1 MKQLVIVTALV
12 TATYLSPGAAATPP
26 FELPPPTGP
35 QQVGTTSWRV
45 VDDARRESFA
55 GGKEA
60 RQVEVVAWYPAE
72 PNVGRATAPYLREG
86 IGEVR
91 SFASLLKPEN
101 AFDALGEV
109 KTHAFLD
116 AAPKVDGSFPV
127 LIFSHGFTGVPS
139 AHTALAEDLASH
151 GYAVLS
157 VVHPYEA
164 TAATLNNGRVV
175 SMLDEKGAFLP
186 PTQDIFAE
194 WATEDDTMAAV
205 TKATDE
211 AEKLKLLRGYF
222 SKIPK
227 TEIALR
233 RWVDDDKLVLD
244 RLKSLSSRTAAG
256 KLAVALDLNRVGV
269 FGHSMGG
276 VTAGQFCLEDR
287 RCRAGLNLDGSPQSG
302 TVIDGKIP
310 VPFLMVYSERPGR
323 LGANDA
329 IYRRAASPYIRVDVA
344 GTSHLDFSDMTF
356 WGGPL
361 RERPMLGTI
370 APGRVTEIT
379 RTIVRQY
386 FDQELRGLI
395 SPLLTG
401 RVKVPEVSVKR

>member
-1 MKQLVIVTALV
+1 MKRLAVVIAIVV
-12 TATYLSPGAAATPP
+12 GSYLGVRAAAPP
-26 FELPPPTGP
+26 FELPLPTGLQP
-35 QQVGTTSWRV
+35 VGTTSWRV
-45 VDDARRESFA
+45 TDDARREGFA
-55 GGKEA
+55 AGKEP
-60 RQVEVVAWYPAE
+60 RQIEVIAWYPAA
-72 PNVGRATAPYLREG
+72 PNAGRATAPYLREG
-86 IGEVR
+86 LSEVR
-91 SFASLLKPEN
+91 AFASLLKPEN

-109 KTHAFLD
+109 KTHARLD
-116 AAPKVDGSFPV
+116 ADPKVDGSFPV

-139 AHTALAEDLASH
+139 AYTALAEDLASH

-164 TAATLNNGRVV
+164 TAATLNNGRIA
-175 SMLDEKGAFLP
+175 SMLDEKGAFLQ

-194 WATEDDTMAAV
+194 WTTEDDAMAAV
-205 TKATDE
+205 TRATTDE
-211 AEKLKLLRGYF
+211 EQLKLLRGYL
-222 SKIPK
+222 SKLPK
-227 TEIALR
+227 TDLALR
-233 RWVDDDKLVLD
+233 RWVDDEKVVLD
-244 RLKSLSSRTAAG
+244 RLKSISSKTAAG
-256 KLAVALDLNRVGV
+256 KLVAALDLNRIGV

-310 VPFLMVYSERPGR
+310 VPFLMVYSERLGR
-323 LGANDA
+323 AGANDA
-329 IYRRAASPYIRVDVA
+329 VYRRAASPYIRIDVA
-344 GTSHLDFSDMTF
+344 GTRHLDFSDMTF

-379 RTIVRQY
+379 RMIVRQY
-386 FDQELRGLI
+386 FDQELRGFV

-401 RVKVPEVSVKR
+401 RVKVPEVSVRR